1 MAAKKALV
9 VAIGFA
15 VLVTWLLQP
24 VEQGRL
30 QSPDG
35 HYTAVIQS
43 ARLWQWLPALPA
55 HGGDRP
61 ARVSMLDRDGREF
74 GSIPVASVSQA
85 YEIRWL
91 HSGASIRLAGAWNF
105 QEGFYA
111 YWNHDRT
118 AMITEQLAD

>member
-1 MAAKKALV
+1 MSAKHAV
-9 VAIGFA
+9 IAAIGLA
-15 VLVTWLLQP
+15 VLVSWLLQP
-24 VEQGRL
+24 VEQARL

-35 HYTAVIQS
+35 QYTAVIES
-43 ARLWQWLPALPA
+43 ARLWQWLPEIPA
-55 HGGDRP
+55 HGGNRP
-61 ARVSMLDRDGREF
+61 AQVSIVDRNGTAF

-105 QEGFYA
+105 KDGFYG

-118 AMITEQLAD
+118 AMITEQLVD